1 MKICL
6 NWNEFLPLLN
16 QKMILLSPFCGRP
29 QCETLI
35 KEQSTREEQGEQVC
49 FLQNYFFNL
58 IFRLGLLL
66 WEQKLYVFH

>member
-49 FLQNYFFNL
+49 FFQNYFFKFN
-58 IFRLGLLL
+58 F
-66 WEQKLYVFH
+66 